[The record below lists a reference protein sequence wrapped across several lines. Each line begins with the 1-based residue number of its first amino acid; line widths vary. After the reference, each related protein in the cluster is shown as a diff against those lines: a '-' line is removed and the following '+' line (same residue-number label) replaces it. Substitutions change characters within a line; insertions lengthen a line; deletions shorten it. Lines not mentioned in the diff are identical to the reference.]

1 MRCILFVLFFLA
13 LLESTTA
20 GAPADL
26 NCTEVVGADSK
37 YTDRAVNCND
47 KFSSATCLVIY
58 TAAVKVGTS
67 DERNAKCFQDAAN
80 QRNEEV
86 VQLAVYTCPKTC
98 GYCCLTP
105 AFNCKNKDVPRVKCE
120 TVTKEQCN
128 DPTWRT
134 ILTEDCPAVC
144 GFCDQRN
151 SNCTDIAVSC
161 KRDLSICRNV
171 DLQDFVKVN
180 CRATCGFCGNS
191 TTPATT
197 PSSGG
202 TCGNSPSCS
211 SWVRNGFCTNEFYTV
226 EQKRRYCGKS
236 CNLC

>member
-1 MRCILFVLFFLA
+1 SCAIPNDIKNTDNSDFFL
-13 LLESTTA
+13 
-20 GAPADL
+20 
-26 NCTEVVGADSK
+26 
-37 YTDRAVNCND
+37 
-47 KFSSATCLVIY
+47 
-58 TAAVKVGTS
+58 
-67 DERNAKCFQDAAN
+67 
-80 QRNEEV
+80 
-86 VQLAVYTCPKTC
+86 
-98 GYCCLTP
+98 
-105 AFNCKNKDVPRVKCE
+105 VPRVKCE

-171 DLQDFVKVN
+171 DLQDFVKV
-180 CRATCGFCGNS
+180 R
-191 TTPATT
+191 
-197 PSSGG
+197 PSYQPYLNRSQIGVDKI
-202 TCGNSPSCS
+202 CS

>member
-1 MRCILFVLFFLA
+1 MRCIIFVLLFLA

-26 NCTEVVGADSK
+26 NCTE
-37 YTDRAVNCND
+37 YTECAVNCKD

-86 VQLAVYTCPKTC
+86 VQLAINICPKTC

-120 TVTKEQCN
+120 TVTKEQCD

-144 GFCDQRN
+144 GFCDQRSVFIVSIN
-151 SNCTDIAVSC
+151 HYQISTWSITTSMPDSNCTDTAVSC
-161 KRDLSICRNV
+161 KSDVSICRNV
-171 DLQDFVKVN
+171 DLQDFVRLFIMGGEWLLHKYVLHR
-180 CRATCGFCGNS
+180 RAE
-191 TTPATT
+191 ATLLWQSMQSVLAMRWQ
-197 PSSGG
+197 PH
-202 TCGNSPSCS
+202 
-211 SWVRNGFCTNEFYTV
+211 
-226 EQKRRYCGKS
+226 
-236 CNLC
+236 